1 MQRDLSAFEE
11 RGLVQPDSSAFVAD
25 PDLIRI
31 LVARSTP
38 VDCAGGAVLF
48 NQDET
53 ASGIYILLDGAGTLA
68 MRSRDGRTIFS
79 IPTMQG
85 SLLGLPALISNQPYS
100 LSATANAG
108 ADVRFISRDD
118 FMALM
123 QSDPLLSLK
132 MLQVLAAE
140 VRTARKALY

>member
-1 MQRDLSAFEE
+1 M
-11 RGLVQPDSSAFVAD
+11 QPDSSAFVAD
-25 PDLIRI
+25 PDLLRV

-38 VDCAGGAVLF
+38 VECADGRVLF

-53 ASGIYILLDGAGTLA
+53 AAGIYILLEGAGTLTMKSHDA
-68 MRSRDGRTIFS
+68 RTIFS
-79 IPTMQG
+79 IRALPG

-100 LSATANAG
+100 LTAAANSG

-140 VRTARKALY
+140 VRTARKAMY